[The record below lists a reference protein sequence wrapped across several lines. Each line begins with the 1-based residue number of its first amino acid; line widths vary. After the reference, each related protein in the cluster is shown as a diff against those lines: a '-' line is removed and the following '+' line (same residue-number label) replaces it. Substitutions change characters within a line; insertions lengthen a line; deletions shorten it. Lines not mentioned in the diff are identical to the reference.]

1 MKYKYKSITLNGRKH
16 YADIWKAVKE
26 ARRKSRED
34 GESLN
39 DFDGLTVNAIHLY
52 DDQHFYYY
60 VTSGEDWDG
69 GVVNDSEEDA
79 RLVFGP
85 GITKHREKI
94 IEKIEDMGQSCPVYL
109 ADDGRGDLIEID
121 SFDDVENW
129 AREEFSDEKC
139 LYRPTEQ
146 LANGI
151 VWERWVRGG
160 SCEWIFS
167 GSTLLDRSASKMDVI
182 EEFIEIPE
190 DFTERGG
197 VR

>member
-1 MKYKYKSITLNGRKH
+1 MREIKYNGRKH

-39 DFDGLTVNAIHLY
+39 DIDGLTVNAIHLY
-52 DDQHFYYY
+52 DDKHFYYY
-60 VTSGEDWDG
+60 VASGEDWDG
-69 GVVNDSEEDA
+69 GVVSDSEEDA

-85 GITKHREKI
+85 GITKNRDKI

-109 ADDGRGDLIEID
+109 ADDGRGELIEID

-139 LYRPTEQ
+139 LYRPAEQ
-146 LANGI
+146 LENGI
-151 VWERWVRGG
+151 VWERWIRGEN
-160 SCEWIFS
+160 CEWIFS
-167 GSTLLDRSASKMDVI
+167 GRTLIDRSASKMDVI
-182 EEFIEIPE
+182 EKFIEIPE
-190 DFTERGG
+190 DFTE
-197 VR
+197 

>member
-39 DFDGLTVNAIHLY
+39 DIDGLTVNAIHLY
-52 DDQHFYYY
+52 DDKHFYYY
-60 VTSGEDWDG
+60 VTSGSDWDG
-69 GVVNDSEEDA
+69 GVVSDSEEDA

-85 GITKHREKI
+85 GITKNREKI

-146 LANGI
+146 LENGI
-151 VWERWVRGG
+151 VWERWIRGG
-160 SCEWIFS
+160 SCEWIFC
-167 GSTLLDRSASKMDVI
+167 GRALLDRSASKMDVI

-190 DFTERGG
+190 DFTE
-197 VR
+197 

>member
-26 ARRKSRED
+26 ARRKSREY

-52 DDQHFYYY
+52 DDKHFYYY

-69 GVVNDSEEDA
+69 GVVSDEEDA

-85 GITKHREKI
+85 GITKNREKI
-94 IEKIEDMGQSCPVYL
+94 IEKIEAMGQSCPVYL
-109 ADDGRGDLIEID
+109 ADDGRGELIEID

-146 LANGI
+146 LENGI
-151 VWERWVRGG
+151 VWERWIRGG
-160 SCEWIFS
+160 NCEWIFS
-167 GSTLLDRSASKMDVI
+167 GRALLDRSASKMDVI

-190 DFTERGG
+190 DFTE
-197 VR
+197 

>member
-1 MKYKYKSITLNGRKH
+1 MKTYKYKSITLNGRKH

-26 ARRKSRED
+26 ARRESREC

-39 DFDGLTVNAIHLY
+39 DIDGLTVNAIHLY
-52 DDQHFYYY
+52 DDKHFYYY

-69 GVVNDSEEDA
+69 GVVSDEEDA

-85 GITKHREKI
+85 GITKNREKI

-109 ADDGRGDLIEID
+109 ADDGRGNLIEID

-146 LANGI
+146 LENGI
-151 VWERWVRGG
+151 VWERWIRGG
-160 SCEWIFS
+160 SCGCEWIF
-167 GSTLLDRSASKMDVI
+167 GGRALLDRSASKMDVI
-182 EEFIEIPE
+182 EAFIEIPE
-190 DFTERGG
+190 DFTE
-197 VR
+197 

>member
-1 MKYKYKSITLNGRKH
+1 MREIKYKYKSITFNGRKH

-39 DFDGLTVNAIHLY
+39 DIDGLTVNAIHLY
-52 DDQHFYYY
+52 DDKHFYYY

-69 GVVNDSEEDA
+69 GVVSDSEEDA

-85 GITKHREKI
+85 GITKNREKI
-94 IEKIEDMGQSCPVYL
+94 IEKIEAMGQSCTVYL

-139 LYRPTEQ
+139 LYRPAEQ
-146 LANGI
+146 VENGI
-151 VWERWVRGG
+151 VWERWIRGG
-160 SCEWIFS
+160 NCEWIF
-167 GSTLLDRSASKMDVI
+167 GGRTLIDRSASKMDVI
-182 EEFIEIPE
+182 EKFIEIPE
-190 DFTERGG
+190 DFTE
-197 VR
+197 

>member
-39 DFDGLTVNAIHLY
+39 DIDGLTVNAIHLY
-52 DDQHFYYY
+52 DDKHFYYY
-60 VTSGEDWDG
+60 VASGADWDG
-69 GVVNDSEEDA
+69 GVVSDSEEDA
-79 RLVFGP
+79 MLVFGP
-85 GITKHREKI
+85 GITKNREKI

-146 LANGI
+146 LENGI
-151 VWERWVRGG
+151 VWERWIRGG
-160 SCEWIFS
+160 NCEWIF
-167 GSTLLDRSASKMDVI
+167 GGRTLIDRSASKMDVI
-182 EEFIEIPE
+182 EKFIEIPE
-190 DFTERGG
+190 DFTE
-197 VR
+197 

>member
-1 MKYKYKSITLNGRKH
+1 MTYKYKSITFNGRKH
-16 YADIWKAVKE
+16 YADIWKAVKA

-39 DFDGLTVNAIHLY
+39 YIDGLTVNAIHLY
-52 DDQHFYYY
+52 DDKHFYYY
-60 VTSGEDWDG
+60 VTSGSDWDG
-69 GVVNDSEEDA
+69 GVVSDSEEDA

-85 GITKHREKI
+85 GITKNREI
-94 IEKIEDMGQSCPVYL
+94 IEKIIEDMGQSCPVYL
-109 ADDGRGDLIEID
+109 ADDCRGYLIEID

-139 LYRPTEQ
+139 LYRPAEQ
-146 LANGI
+146 VENGI
-151 VWERWVRGG
+151 VWERWIRGG
-160 SCEWIFS
+160 NCEWIF
-167 GSTLLDRSASKMDVI
+167 GGRTLLDRSASKMDVI
-182 EEFIEIPE
+182 EAFIEIPE